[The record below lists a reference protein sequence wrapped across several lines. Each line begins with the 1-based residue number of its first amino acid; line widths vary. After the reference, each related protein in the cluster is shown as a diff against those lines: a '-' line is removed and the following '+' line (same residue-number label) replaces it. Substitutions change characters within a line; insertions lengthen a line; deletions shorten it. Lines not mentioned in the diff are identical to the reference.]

1 MPTDQPIS
9 AGSSAAEDV
18 AEIERALTRVAHLIT
33 RPRRHD
39 HVKVVTGVP
48 LDRAAVIILRLLAE
62 SDALRP
68 GELAARLQV
77 EAPHVTRQLQRLQ
90 RAGYVSRV
98 VDPCDRRAQLVR
110 VTPAGRQAAARIRE
124 VASEAMRDA
133 LADWSPQELHQ
144 LAGQFHRMVDDFLAY
159 VAEEER

>member
-1 MPTDQPIS
+1 MPTDQPVG
-9 AGSSAAEDV
+9 AGSSAADDV
-18 AEIERALTRVAHLIT
+18 AEIERALTRIAHLIT
-33 RPRRHD
+33 RARRHD
-39 HVKVVTGVP
+39 HVKAATGVP
-48 LDRAAVIILRLLAE
+48 LDRAAVIILRMLSE

-68 GELAARLQV
+68 SELAARLQV

-90 RAGYVSRV
+90 KAGYVSRV
-98 VDPCDRRAQLVR
+98 VDPGDRRAQLVQ
-110 VTPAGRQAAARIRE
+110 VTPAGRQAAVRIRE
-124 VASEAMRDA
+124 VAAAAMRDA